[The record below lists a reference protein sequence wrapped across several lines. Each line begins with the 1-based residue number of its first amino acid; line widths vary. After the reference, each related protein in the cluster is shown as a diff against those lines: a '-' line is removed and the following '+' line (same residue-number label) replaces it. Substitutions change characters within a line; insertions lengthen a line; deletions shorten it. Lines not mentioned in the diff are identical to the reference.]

1 MDKNIHKNVD
11 ELIKKKE
18 DIYNELFKLLKT
30 KKKLMSIS
38 NSDNTN
44 IIIDEKSVK
53 SKKLNSGSYQSMRKI
68 SVDRSFTYYIRY
80 APENVILSMGYID

>member
-44 IIIDEKSVK
+44 IIIDEKFK
-53 SKKLNSGSYQSMRKI
+53 NLKH
-68 SVDRSFTYYIRY
+68 
-80 APENVILSMGYID
+80 